1 MLKRITYYTMN
12 SWNQHSAPAY
22 NMKVYNII
30 SDSNLRSKIYDLM
43 STSEFWDD
51 INQCIYDFDYEM
63 KEKGFEY
70 KAGFNGRSGGYLVL
84 YRGNTCAG
92 FEAKDVPSQVLKAFR
107 RLALDIRATA
117 IYLAKHFTV
126 EDEEVTYT
134 KTVKVMK
141 GV

>member
-12 SWNQHSAPAY
+12 SWNQQSAPAY
-22 NMKVYNII
+22 NMKVYNIV

-43 STSEFWDD
+43 DTHEFWDN
-51 INQCIYDFDYEM
+51 INQCIYDFDSEM
-63 KEKGFEY
+63 SDFGY
-70 KAGFNGRSGGYLVL
+70 TAGFNGRSGGYLVL
-84 YRGNTCAG
+84 YKKNSCAG
-92 FEAKDVPSQVLKAFR
+92 FDAKDVPVQVLKAFR
-107 RLALDIRATA
+107 KLALDIRATA

-141 GV
+141 GI